1 LIWDKSVLQ
10 GEITG
15 LFNFGITA
23 FIYLHGIS
31 PKAALAKKISH

>member
-1 LIWDKSVLQ
+1 LILDKSVLQ

-23 FIYLHGIS
+23 FIYRHGIS
-31 PKAALAKKISH
+31 PKAGRTKK